1 MKKTLLAA
9 TCVLFAVQASAQT
22 TDAEALLGSA
32 AKLYSGAEA
41 YFFVASEK
49 TVTSNGQARK
59 ETGNLVLTARDAEGR
74 SRVEFDDRS
83 QGGVAVFDGTSRWVY
98 IPAMRRYAQ
107 LPKELPSAAQS
118 GGMNFDALARRYLD
132 RYGSMD
138 QRVLTA
144 EAIREETLAM
154 DGGEVRCRVVEVA
167 YDPPPG
173 MREGKIG
180 RTYWIAEE
188 SGLVLQER
196 STASMTSPNNA
207 AGRVEVVQEIVFQ
220 RAKVDRELDK
230 DLFVFVPPPGAQ
242 QVESLRPD
250 AQTSGAPVAT
260 EAPDF
265 TLRDLSGESVQLS
278 KQRGNVVLLDFWA
291 TWCGPCRYDMPF
303 VQNLAER
310 YAERG
315 LKVFGMNSENV
326 ELASAYLEQNEITF
340 PTLVDP
346 GMRAAKLFQVNALPT
361 FVVIDRQGRLAG
373 YMRGTRTEK
382 QLEQALLKAGL

>member
-1 MKKTLLAA
+1 MKKTALLFFLALPA
-9 TCVLFAVQASAQT
+9 FAQQP
-22 TDAEALLGSA
+22 DPEALLARA
-32 AKLYSGAEA
+32 AKLYTGAEA
-41 YFFVASEK
+41 YYFVASEK
-49 TVTSNGQARK
+49 TVTSNGEARK
-59 ETGNLVLTARDAEGR
+59 ETGNLVLAARDAEGR

-98 IPAMRRYAQ
+98 VPAMRRYAK
-107 LPKELPSAAQS
+107 LPKELPTAAQS
-118 GGMNFDALARRYLD
+118 GGMNFDVLARRYLD
-132 RYGSMD
+132 RYGSLD
-138 QRVLTA
+138 QRVLNADTV
-144 EAIREETLAM
+144 RKETLGM
-154 DGGEVRCRVVEVA
+154 DGGDVVCQVVEVS

-173 MREGKIG
+173 MRGGLIE
-180 RTYWIAEE
+180 RVYWIAED
-188 SGLVLQER
+188 SGLIVQEH
-196 STASMTSPNNA
+196 STASMTSPNNP

-220 RAKVDRELDK
+220 RAKVDEQLEK
-230 DLFVFVPPPGAQ
+230 ELFVFVPPPGAQ

-250 AQTSGAPVAT
+250 AQNAGSPVST

-278 KQRGNVVLLDFWA
+278 SKRGDVVLLDFWA

-310 YAERG
+310 YADRG
-315 LKVFGMNSENV
+315 LKVYGVNSEDV
-326 ELASAYLEQNEITF
+326 EQAAAYLRQNDLTF

-346 GMRAAKLFQVNALPT
+346 GMRTAKLFQVNALPT

>member
-1 MKKTLLAA
+1 MKKIALLFTITLSAFAQQPDANALLAR
-9 TCVLFAVQASAQT
+9 
-22 TDAEALLGSA
+22 A
-32 AKLYSGAEA
+32 AGLYSGAEA
-41 YFFVASEK
+41 YYFVASEH
-49 TVTSNGQARK
+49 TVTSNGEARK
-59 ETGNLVLTARDAEGR
+59 ETGNLVLAARDEQGR

-98 IPAMRRYAQ
+98 VPAMRRYSK
-107 LPKELPSAAQS
+107 LPKDLPTEAQA
-118 GGMNFDALARRYLD
+118 GGMNFDVLARRYLD
-132 RYGSMD
+132 RYGSLD
-138 QRVLTA
+138 QRVLKS
-144 EAIREETLAM
+144 EAVRTETLAM
-154 DGGEVRCRVVEVA
+154 DGGDVACQVVEVS

-173 MREGKIG
+173 MREGLIE
-180 RTYWIAEE
+180 RVYWIAEE
-188 SGLVLQER
+188 SGLVLQEH

-207 AGRVEVVQEIVFQ
+207 AGRVQVVQEIVFQ
-220 RAKVDRELDK
+220 RAKVDESLDQ

-250 AQTSGAPVAT
+250 AQSSGAPVST

-278 KQRGNVVLLDFWA
+278 SKRGDVVLLDFWA

-310 YAERG
+310 YADRG
-315 LKVFGMNSENV
+315 LKVYGMNSEDV
-326 ELASAYLEQNEITF
+326 EQASAYLRQNDITF

-346 GMRAAKLFQVNALPT
+346 GMRTAKMFQVNALPT
-361 FVVIDRQGRLAG
+361 FVVIDRQGRLAA